1 MLCLKKGGTTGIQLV
16 LYDAVDN
23 EDFDDLSKTAGLF

>member
-1 MLCLKKGGTTGIQLV
+1 MLCLKKRWYHGCQVV